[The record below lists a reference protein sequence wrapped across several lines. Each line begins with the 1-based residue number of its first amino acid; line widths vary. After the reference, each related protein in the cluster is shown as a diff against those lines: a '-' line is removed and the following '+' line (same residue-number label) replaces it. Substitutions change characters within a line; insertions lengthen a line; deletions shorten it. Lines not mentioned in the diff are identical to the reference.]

1 MANILVIAV
10 HPDDETLG
18 CGGTLLK
25 YASRGDHLHWMLLT
39 AAHPADF
46 SLEMIKQQE
55 HQIDDVLQAFRFDAL
70 HWLKFPMTR
79 LETFR
84 ITDLVNTIRKVIEE
98 IHPEIVYVPNRSD
111 VHSDHRVAFEATQS
125 ALKPYN
131 MRGLGVRRILACE
144 VSGETDAASPLV
156 ENAFL
161 PTVFVD
167 IGRTI
172 ERKLEIFKLYESE
185 IQPEP
190 MPRSFSAVRAMA
202 RMRGTTIGVEYAE
215 AFMLIREIG

>member
-1 MANILVIAV
+1 
-10 HPDDETLG
+10 
-18 CGGTLLK
+18 
-25 YASRGDHLHWMLLT
+25 MLLT

-144 VSGETDAASPLV
+144 VSVKQMPPL
-156 ENAFL
+156 
-161 PTVFVD
+161 
-167 IGRTI
+167 RW
-172 ERKLEIFKLYESE
+172 
-185 IQPEP
+185 
-190 MPRSFSAVRAMA
+190 
-202 RMRGTTIGVEYAE
+202 
-215 AFMLIREIG
+215 